1 MGAEA
6 CCITPETYK
15 KDANNRSCGS
25 VRTTKNPAQ
34 ERGYYVKKLIFAGI
48 ATLAMAGCTTITTE
62 QFNAL
67 ENRVAALE
75 SELGSAA
82 DAASD
87 ASAAASR
94 ASREA
99 SAAATTAQRALD
111 AANEA
116 NERAQRMADTC
127 CAQK

>member
-1 MGAEA
+1 M
-6 CCITPETYK
+6 
-15 KDANNRSCGS
+15 
-25 VRTTKNPAQ
+25 
-34 ERGYYVKKLIFAGI
+34 KKLIFAGI

-116 NERAQRMADTC
+116 NERAKRMAETC
-127 CAQK
+127 CSRK